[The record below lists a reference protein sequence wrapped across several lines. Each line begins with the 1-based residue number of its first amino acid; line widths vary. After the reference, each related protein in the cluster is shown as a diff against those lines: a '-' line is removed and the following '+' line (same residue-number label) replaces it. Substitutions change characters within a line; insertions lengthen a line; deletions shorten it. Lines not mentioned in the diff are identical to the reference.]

1 MCSKYLLPERRVE
14 FSSSITEAAGW
25 NQKGSYHT
33 SPVASVRAADPSW
46 RGNGAAGEGG
56 TQSWLDGGLRRLVLW
71 SQFPPQGS
79 VIPRVFW
86 GFVEAFWCQ
95 RSEAALAERGWAGG
109 ARCPTSSLGSF
120 M

>member
-56 TQSWLDGGLRRLVLW
+56 RGVLDVPHPAWGLSCR
-71 SQFPPQGS
+71 
-79 VIPRVFW
+79 
-86 GFVEAFWCQ
+86 
-95 RSEAALAERGWAGG
+95 
-109 ARCPTSSLGSF
+109 
-120 M
+120 